1 MNDRITIEGR
11 DGPFGAY
18 VSKPSSTP
26 APAVVVLHEVFGVNA
41 DIRRHCDELAQQG
54 FLAVAP
60 DLFWRLEPGVDLGV
74 TSDEDWQHGFRLY
87 QAFDRDAGARDA
99 KDTVDAVARLPECSG
114 KVALLGYCLGGLMTF
129 LTAAR
134 NQVDAGVAFHG
145 GETEKYLGEADGL
158 RAPLLMH
165 LAEEDEYMP
174 KEAQAAIRSALGYKP
189 NVTIYSY
196 PGQYHAFWR
205 NGGTHHD
212 AAAAAL
218 ANQRTSEFLHQQ
230 LK

>member
-1 MNDRITIEGR
+1 MNDRITIQGR
-11 DGPFGAY
+11 DGSFGAY
-18 VSKPSSTP
+18 VAKPGAVP

-99 KDTVDAVARLPECSG
+99 KDTLDAVSKLPECSG
-114 KVALLGYCLGGLMTF
+114 RVALLGYCLGGLMTF

-134 NQVDAGVAFHG
+134 NQVDVGVAFHG
-145 GETEKYLGEADGL
+145 GETEKYLDEADGL
-158 RAPLLMH
+158 KAPLLMH
-165 LAEEDEYMP
+165 LAGEDEYMS
-174 KEAQAAIRSALGYKP
+174 KDAQAAIKAACAAKP

-196 PGQYHAFWR
+196 PGQYHAFSR
-205 NGGTHHD
+205 SGGTHYD
-212 AAAAAL
+212 AAAAAM
-218 ANQRTSEFLHQQ
+218 ANKRTSEFLDQQ
-230 LK
+230 LR